1 MKNKKTKLETLLS
14 FVEGWSNEY
23 YGGHYTIFSFTTC
36 YKFSFG
42 TINEREDI
50 IELKPYESIEDAI
63 INGIQEEFNKLNK
76 K

>member
-14 FVEGWSNEY
+14 FVEGWANEY
-23 YGGHYTIFSFTTC
+23 YGGHYTIFSFTNS

-50 IELKPYESIEDAI
+50 IELKPYDSIEDAI